1 MVTLTQ
7 EVFMNIDHISPS
19 TLHVT
24 ATENLNIQDDLAKEG
39 TKTIA
44 QLINEK
50 TQKDTDETQNE
61 TSTNS

>member
-1 MVTLTQ
+1 
-7 EVFMNIDHISPS
+7 MNIDHISPS
-19 TLHVT
+19 TLHIT

-50 TQKDTDETQNE
+50 TQTIQKDTDETQNE

>member
-1 MVTLTQ
+1 
-7 EVFMNIDHISPS
+7 MNIDHISPS

>member
-1 MVTLTQ
+1 
-7 EVFMNIDHISPS
+7 MNIDHISPS

-50 TQKDTDETQNE
+50 TQTIQKDTDETQNE
-61 TSTNS
+61 APTNS